1 MRQSKIVL
9 CGEKWMSRIDILA
22 VLSSKR
28 YGTRFQQYEAAF
40 EEDGERDEVEADAVQ
55 KKRSTT

>member
-1 MRQSKIVL
+1 
-9 CGEKWMSRIDILA
+9 MSRIDILA